1 MRRKKNIAIVFLTL
15 LLAGTMPITTLALTT
30 QEKIDQAE
38 QEKKETEGKLS
49 DTKENIDSMK
59 GVQDSLK
66 GQLNNL
72 NEQLTAVG
80 NDLNALEKQIAEQ
93 EEQIRLTQA
102 ALEEARQK
110 AEAQYELMKTRIR
123 IIYEQ
128 GETSYMEMLLT
139 CDNFAD
145 ILNRAEYISE
155 ASRYD
160 RMMLE
165 EYRNT
170 RDEVERQEIA
180 LETELDGLNDM
191 KIQVQAK
198 QSQVSGLVS
207 QTANSIAAYADEI
220 DEAEESARE
229 YEAEIAAQEQN
240 LAALRKQLEEE
251 KRLSALAASSA
262 KRDISEVVFADG
274 DRFLLANLIYCEAG
288 GEPYAGQVAVG
299 AVVINRLLSSVY
311 PDTITGVIYQ
321 NRQFSPVKSGRLAA
335 ALAVNK
341 ATESC
346 YRAADEAMAGVTN
359 VGNCVYFRTP
369 IPGLTG
375 ISIGGHIFY

>member
-102 ALEEARQK
+102 ALEEARQT

>member
-102 ALEEARQK
+102 ALEEARQT

-321 NRQFSPVKSGRLAA
+321 NGQFSPVKSGRLAA

>member
-72 NEQLTAVG
+72 NEELTAVG
-80 NDLNALEKQIAEQ
+80 NDLNALEKQIVEQ

-102 ALEEARQK
+102 ALEEARQT

>member
-15 LLAGTMPITTLALTT
+15 LLAGAMPITTLALTT

-102 ALEEARQK
+102 ALEEARQT

-321 NRQFSPVKSGRLAA
+321 NGQFSPVKSGRLAA

>member
-102 ALEEARQK
+102 ALEEARQT

-207 QTANSIAAYADEI
+207 QTANSIATYADEI

-321 NRQFSPVKSGRLAA
+321 NGQFSPVKSGRLAA

>member
-80 NDLNALEKQIAEQ
+80 NDLNALEKQIVEQ

-102 ALEEARQK
+102 ALEEARQT

>member
-72 NEQLTAVG
+72 NEELTAVG
-80 NDLNALEKQIAEQ
+80 NDLNALEKQIVEQ

-102 ALEEARQK
+102 ALEEARQT

-321 NRQFSPVKSGRLAA
+321 NGQFSPVKSGRLAA